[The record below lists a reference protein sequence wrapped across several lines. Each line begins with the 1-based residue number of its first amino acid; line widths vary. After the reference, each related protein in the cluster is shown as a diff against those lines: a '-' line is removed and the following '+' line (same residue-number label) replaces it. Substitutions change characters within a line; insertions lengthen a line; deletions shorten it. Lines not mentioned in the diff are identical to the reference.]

1 MKSTFLIAAMTV
13 LPGMALAQSGPS
25 LSFSA
30 GIGGNYQPEYFGS
43 DDYETGVTGG
53 FKFGH
58 LKIGRL
64 EFGDPDPNAVD
75 LGWRPRGSF
84 RLIGE
89 RDSSD
94 HAELAGLNDIDFSV
108 EIGGG
113 VGYTR
118 AGNFFTN
125 RDGDLV
131 LGNSQGP
138 LVQPGINIP
147 QDAVSVSISADGT
160 VNVTNPDTSVSN
172 AGQLQ
177 LSTFV
182 NMEGL
187 KSIGG
192 NIFVPTEAS
201 GPAIPGIPGEGSLG
215 TILQGH
221 LENSNVDPVSE
232 LVALIK
238 TQRAFE
244 MNSQTIQAADEAL
257 QVIGN
262 LSRF

>member
-113 VGYTR
+113 VGYTAENFQAFADVR
-118 AGNFFTN
+118 YGVIGHESWVGELGADAIFRPSDDWTVTLGPRVLWGSGDYNSTYFGVTPAEAGLSAFPAYAP
-125 RDGDLV
+125 GSGIVSAGIEVGAQYEL
-131 LGNSQGP
+131 SQNWY
-138 LVQPGINIP
+138 L
-147 QDAVSVSISADGT
+147 DGT
-160 VNVTNPDTSVSN
+160 LAWNRYVGD
-172 AGQLQ
+172 
-177 LSTFV
+177 
-182 NMEGL
+182 
-187 KSIGG
+187 
-192 NIFVPTEAS
+192 
-201 GPAIPGIPGEGSLG
+201 
-215 TILQGH
+215 
-221 LENSNVDPVSE
+221 
-232 LVALIK
+232 
-238 TQRAFE
+238 
-244 MNSQTIQAADEAL
+244 AADSPIVQDDDSYTASL
-257 QVIGN
+257 VVMR
-262 LSRF
+262 RFNFGR